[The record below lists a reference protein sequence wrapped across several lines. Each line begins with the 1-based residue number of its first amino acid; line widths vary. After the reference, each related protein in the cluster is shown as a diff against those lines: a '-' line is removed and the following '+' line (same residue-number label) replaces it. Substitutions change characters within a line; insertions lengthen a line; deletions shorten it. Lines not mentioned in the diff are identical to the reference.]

1 MAFSLDS
8 LRNLGLTTIFGR
20 RLALDSNDF
29 LVGPK
34 GDRVQV
40 EDLTTVATTVANHG
54 ISVVVATGSS
64 QGPVQHTLP
73 APVVGATKILALHTT
88 STGSHQFLSTGAG
101 ASIYSASD
109 GTTSGVVN
117 LRHPGAS
124 VTLFGLTTAIWK
136 VISVT
141 GSTTLTAVSFT
152 TSTA

>member
-8 LRNLGLTTIFGR
+8 LRNLVQTSIFGR
-20 RLALDSNDF
+20 RLGLDSNDF

-34 GDRVQV
+34 AARLAV
-40 EDLTTVATTVANHG
+40 EDLTTVATTVTNYG
-54 ISVVVATGSS
+54 MSVVTATGST

-73 APVVGATKILALHTT
+73 APVIGALKYLALHTT
-88 STGSHQFLSTGAG
+88 STGSHQFLSTGNG

-124 VTLFGLTTAIWK
+124 VTLFGLTSAIWK
-136 VISVT
+136 VVSVT

>member
-1 MAFSLDS
+1 MAFSLDN
-8 LRNLGLTTIFGR
+8 LRDKAFTTIFGR

-34 GDRVQV
+34 GDRMAI
-40 EDLTTVATTVANHG
+40 EDLTTVETTVMNYG
-54 ISVVVATGSS
+54 VSRVITSGST
-64 QGPVQHTLP
+64 QGPTQHALP
-73 APVVGATKILALHTT
+73 APVVGALKYLMLAST
-88 STGSHQFLSTGAG
+88 STGSAQFTSTNNG
-101 ASIYSASD
+101 ASIMTASD
-109 GTTSGVVN
+109 GTTANCVN

-136 VISVT
+136 VLSVT